1 MCVGVFAVFVCATMV
16 EFDRVFVFVFVFV
29 FSGGGGMSG
38 MGEIESR
45 VGGSTGRGDR
55 GGTGAARER
64 GGAEGGKEREEAT
77 ATEAAEDAE
86 VEAKGA
92 RE

>member
-1 MCVGVFAVFVCATMV
+1 
-16 EFDRVFVFVFVFV
+16 
-29 FSGGGGMSG
+29 

-64 GGAEGGKEREEAT
+64 GEVQRE
-77 ATEAAEDAE
+77 
-86 VEAKGA
+86 VRRGRRRQQQRQQKM
-92 RE
+92 

>member
-1 MCVGVFAVFVCATMV
+1 
-16 EFDRVFVFVFVFV
+16 
-29 FSGGGGMSG
+29 

-64 GGAEGGKEREEAT
+64 GGKEGGKEREEAT
-77 ATEAAEDAE
+77 ATEAAEDVE
-86 VEAKGA
+86 VEAEGA

>member
-29 FSGGGGMSG
+29 FSGGNVRDGGD
-38 MGEIESR
+38 R
-45 VGGSTGRGDR
+45 VQGDR

-64 GGAEGGKEREEAT
+64 GGAEGGKEREEAA

-86 VEAKGA
+86 VEAEGA

>member
-1 MCVGVFAVFVCATMV
+1 
-16 EFDRVFVFVFVFV
+16 
-29 FSGGGGMSG
+29 

-55 GGTGAARER
+55 GDTGAARER
-64 GGAEGGKEREEAT
+64 GGAEGGKERVEAT

-86 VEAKGA
+86 VEAEGA

>member
-29 FSGGGGMSG
+29 FSGGMSG

-55 GGTGAARER
+55 GGTGSSKREGWCR
-64 GGAEGGKEREEAT
+64 GR
-77 ATEAAEDAE
+77 
-86 VEAKGA
+86 
-92 RE
+92 

>member
-1 MCVGVFAVFVCATMV
+1 
-16 EFDRVFVFVFVFV
+16 
-29 FSGGGGMSG
+29 MSG

-45 VGGSTGRGDR
+45 VGGSMGRGDR

-77 ATEAAEDAE
+77 ATEAAEDVE
-86 VEAKGA
+86 VEAEGA

>member
-1 MCVGVFAVFVCATMV
+1 
-16 EFDRVFVFVFVFV
+16 
-29 FSGGGGMSG
+29 

-45 VGGSTGRGDR
+45 VGGNTGRGDR
-55 GGTGAARER
+55 GGTGAAREG

-77 ATEAAEDAE
+77 ATEAEVGAE
-86 VEAKGA
+86 GA

>member
-16 EFDRVFVFVFVFV
+16 EFDRVCVCVCFL
-29 FSGGGGMSG
+29 GGMSG

-86 VEAKGA
+86 VEAEGA

>member
-1 MCVGVFAVFVCATMV
+1 
-16 EFDRVFVFVFVFV
+16 
-29 FSGGGGMSG
+29 

-45 VGGSTGRGDR
+45 VGGNTRRGDR
-55 GGTGAARER
+55 GGTGAAREG

-86 VEAKGA
+86 VGAEGA

>member
-29 FSGGGGMSG
+29 FSGGNVRDG
-38 MGEIESR
+38 
-45 VGGSTGRGDR
+45 GGSTGRGDR

-77 ATEAAEDAE
+77 ATEAAEDVE
-86 VEAKGA
+86 VEAEGA